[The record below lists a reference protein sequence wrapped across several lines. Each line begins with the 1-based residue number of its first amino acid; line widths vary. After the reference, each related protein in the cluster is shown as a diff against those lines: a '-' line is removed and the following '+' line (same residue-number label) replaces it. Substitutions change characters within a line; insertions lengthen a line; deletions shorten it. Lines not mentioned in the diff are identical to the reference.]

1 MTVLAFPRLVSVIM
15 PNYNYGRFIAQA
27 IDSVIQQDYR
37 PIELIVVD
45 DGSTDDSL
53 ERIAAALERP
63 HELARAEVISFPEN
77 RGKIAAM
84 NRGIELASGEYSII
98 LDADDFL
105 SKSYVSRCV
114 AELEKAREEDE
125 TIGFVYTDCNLISE
139 HGDYLERG
147 RSTAFDPALIER
159 FSFIPEPAVV
169 LTEALKSCWP
179 YDESIR
185 RGTKHHKWRRII
197 DAGWMGRHLPEPL
210 FYYRMHGGNLSGI
223 GNRVL
228 GEIRGGHQGE
238 RILSGYWPTQAR

>member
-1 MTVLAFPRLVSVIM
+1 MTLLTLPRLLSVIM
-15 PNYNYGRFIAQA
+15 PNYNYGRFIGHA
-27 IDSVIQQDYR
+27 IESVIAQDYR

-45 DGSTDDSL
+45 DGSSDDSL
-53 ERIAAALERP
+53 ERIAEALDRP
-63 HELARAEVISFPEN
+63 HELSRVEVVAMPEN

-84 NRGIELASGEYSII
+84 NRGLELAKGDYCII

-114 AELEKAREEDE
+114 DELVKARQEDE
-125 TIGFVYTDCNLISE
+125 SIGFVYTDCNLVSE

-159 FSFIPEPAVV
+159 YSFIPEPAVV
-169 LTEALKSCWP
+169 LMEAVKQAAP

-185 RGTKHHKWRRII
+185 KGTKHHKWRRII
-197 DAGWMGRHLPEPL
+197 DNGWMGRHIPEPL

-228 GEIRGGHQGE
+228 DEIRGGHEGE